1 MPYPILRNLMAD
13 SNEQQA
19 MVLIVDDVPSNVQ
32 ILAHQLS
39 AIYQVK
45 VATNGVDALEIAQNN
60 QPDLILLDV
69 MMPGMDGFETCRRL
83 KANKITQKIA
93 VIFLT
98 GMQAESDEELG
109 LNLGAVDYI
118 IKPLALPIIKAR
130 IRNHIRLKK
139 QADLL
144 ESLSLIDALTY
155 VSNRRRFDEALMLE
169 WKRAIDDG
177 TPLSLI
183 MIDIDHL
190 KEYNQHYGHGAGDV
204 CMQKIVA
211 ALAKSLVRPNH
222 LIARYSGKEFGILL
236 PDVNEQ
242 AALSI
247 AQQLRECIEKLALP
261 HIYPEENMIVTISV
275 GVATQHKI
283 PEYFLPKVLND
294 AALNALYL
302 AKQNGRNRVY
312 AH

>member
-1 MPYPILRNLMAD
+1 MTD
-13 SNEQQA
+13 SNEQQP
-19 MVLIVDDVPSNVQ
+19 MILIVDDVPSNVQ
-32 ILAHQLS
+32 ILARQLGT
-39 AIYQVK
+39 IYQVK

-69 MMPGMDGFETCRRL
+69 MMPDMDGFEVCRRL

-98 GMQAESDEELG
+98 GMQTESDEELG

-118 IKPLALPIIKAR
+118 TKPLVLPIIKAR
-130 IRNHIRLKK
+130 IRNHIRLKR

-169 WKRAIDDG
+169 WKRAIDEG

-211 ALAKSLVRPNH
+211 ALAKSLARPNQ

-236 PDVNEQ
+236 PGINEQ

-247 AQQLRECIEKLALP
+247 AQHLRECIEKLALP
-261 HIYPEENMIVTISV
+261 HVYPEENTIVTISA
-275 GVATQHKI
+275 GVATQQKI

>member
-1 MPYPILRNLMAD
+1 MTD
-13 SNEQQA
+13 SNEQQP
-19 MVLIVDDVPSNVQ
+19 MILIVDDVPSNVQ
-32 ILAHQLS
+32 ILARQLGT
-39 AIYQVK
+39 IYQVK

-69 MMPGMDGFETCRRL
+69 MMPDMDGFEVCRRL

-98 GMQAESDEELG
+98 GMQTESDEELG

-118 IKPLALPIIKAR
+118 TKPLALPIIKAR
-130 IRNHIRLKK
+130 IRNHIRLKR

-169 WKRAIDDG
+169 WKRAIDEG

-211 ALAKSLVRPNH
+211 ALAKSLARPNQ

-236 PDVNEQ
+236 PGINEQ

-247 AQQLRECIEKLALP
+247 AQHLREYIEKLALP
-261 HIYPEENMIVTISV
+261 HVYPEENTIVTISA
-275 GVATQHKI
+275 GVATQQKI